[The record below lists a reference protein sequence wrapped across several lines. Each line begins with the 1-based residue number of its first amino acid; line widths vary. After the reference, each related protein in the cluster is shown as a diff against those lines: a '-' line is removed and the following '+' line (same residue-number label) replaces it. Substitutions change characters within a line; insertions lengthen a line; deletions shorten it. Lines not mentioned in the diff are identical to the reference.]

1 MLRTTPMFHAV
12 TGEVHTLSLP
22 FRMGA
27 FDLGGRMTVIRLP
40 EGGLWVHSPVACSP
54 EARAAVDELGPV
66 RFLVA
71 PNLMHHLR
79 VGDWA
84 AAYPEA
90 KVVAPAGL
98 RRKRPDL
105 RVDVELG
112 SGPVAEGIEQVE
124 VRGMPMLDEFVFFH
138 RPSGT
143 VLLTDMAFNIHR
155 TGSWLTKMYL
165 KLNGAWQRLSPT
177 FITKMV
183 IKDRAAVRASLD
195 QVLAWD
201 VKRVLVCHGDAV
213 EQGAHEALREAFQ
226 RLTK

>member
-12 TGEVHTLSLP
+12 AGQVHTLSIP

-27 FDLGGRMTVIRLP
+27 FDLGGRMTLIRLP
-40 EGGLWVHSPVACSP
+40 DGGLWVHSPVALTP
-54 EARAAVDELGPV
+54 ELRAAVDALGPV

-71 PNLMHHLR
+71 PNLMHHLK

-90 KVVAPAGL
+90 KVLAPAGL

-105 RVDVELG
+105 RIDAELE
-112 SGPVAEGIEQVE
+112 SGPAVEGIEQVA

-138 RPSGT
+138 RPSKT
-143 VLLTDMAFNIHR
+143 VLLTDMSFNIHR
-155 TGSWLTKMYL
+155 SNSWLTRMYL

-177 FITKMV
+177 VITKMV
-183 IKDRAAVRASLD
+183 IKDRPAVRASLD

-201 VKRVLVCHGDAV
+201 IQRVLVCHGDV
-213 EQGAHEALREAFQ
+213 MEQGAPDALREAFQ
-226 RLTK
+226 RLAK